1 MYVHGKFFLPAF
13 PLFKPTAAKI
23 TFSSWHGCI
32 SIVGFVQK
40 VQQNKETSIYH
51 WITSPEETL
60 SSPRCNKRRWEPCHK
75 ALSIVSS
82 SQFSGNVSWSAAS
95 THSSLSRSR
104 LHVLSLKCH
113 VLMYNSFLEDM
124 FGLDRHHPS
133 LKVEEIIGRNRKPN
147 PRSIRRIRSYDT
159 AGVIRARRSI
169 CCVDNEPWAPSYVH
183 WMLYDWQ
190 GWSKNLR
197 TSRKLKHSFAWF
209 LCLRLCWLILLSSSS
224 LP

>member
-1 MYVHGKFFLPAF
+1 MRAKTSCLFCAYIRCRLSAYIFLISMFFWRGVCPRQVFFRQPFRSLNQLQQKLHF
-13 PLFKPTAAKI
+13 Q
-23 TFSSWHGCI
+23 
-32 SIVGFVQK
+32 VGMAVFLLQDLCK
-40 VQQNKETSIYH
+40 
-51 WITSPEETL
+51 
-60 SSPRCNKRRWEPCHK
+60 RCNKIKRLQFIIGSRHRRKRWAVHAATRDGENRATK
-75 ALSIVSS
+75 LYSIVSS

-169 CCVDNEPWAPSYVH
+169 CCVDNEPWAPSYVR
-183 WMLYDWQ
+183 WMLYDW
-190 GWSKNLR
+190 
-197 TSRKLKHSFAWF
+197 
-209 LCLRLCWLILLSSSS
+209 
-224 LP
+224 